1 MQVRSEEGRQ
11 EARPSTSVIDMTTT
25 AQRPPAQS
33 RPPVQSR
40 AAAQTKDY
48 FELSQRVKDAGLM
61 GRNVRSY
68 VLRTVLLGLAFV
80 GAFVLLLTL
89 GSTWWQL
96 AVAVLFGILFTQAA
110 FIGHDAAHQQVFSS
124 GKRNAWFARIIG
136 NLVVGL
142 AIAWWTRKHNKHHAN
157 PNTVG
162 RDGDIA
168 GGVLVFIPEE
178 QATRTGFMAWFA
190 KRQGWAFFPILTLFG
205 FVLHY
210 EGITALLKTEK
221 VKHRKVELA
230 LVLVRLIGFPAIVLS
245 TLGLGMGL
253 AFLGVQMAVF
263 GVYMGSSFAPNHKG
277 MPLIPKGLEV
287 DFLRRQV
294 LTSRNIRGGLLMN
307 WAMGGLDLQIE
318 HHLFPRM
325 PSANLRKAKPIVKQF
340 CAERGITYTETNLI
354 TSYGIIIQ
362 YLNRVGLGHADPMD
376 CPLAAQLRGAS
387 VA

>member
-1 MQVRSEEGRQ
+1 
-11 EARPSTSVIDMTTT
+11 MTTT
-25 AQRPPAQS
+25 ASPRPT
-33 RPPVQSR
+33 R
-40 AAAQTKDY
+40 AAGAAPARGPRADAQTRDY
-48 FELSQRVKDAGLM
+48 FELSERVKDAGLM

-68 VLRTVLLGLAFV
+68 MVRTALLALALV

-96 AVAVLFGILFTQAA
+96 AVAALFGILFTQAA

-124 GKRNAWFARIIG
+124 GRHNAWFSRIIG

-157 PNTVG
+157 PNTIG

-168 GGVLVFIPEE
+168 GGVLVFVPEDM
-178 QATRTGFMAWFA
+178 ADRTGFLAWFA

-210 EGITALLKTEK
+210 EGITALLRKGR

-230 LVLVRLIGFPAIVLS
+230 LVLVRVIGFPAIVLT
-245 TLGLGMGL
+245 TLGLGMGA

-263 GVYMGSSFAPNHKG
+263 GIYMGSSFAPNHKG
-277 MPLIPKGLEV
+277 MPLIPQGLQV

-294 LTSRNIRGGLLMN
+294 LTSRNIKGGLLMN

-325 PSANLRKAKPIVKQF
+325 PSANLRRAKPIVKQF
-340 CAERGITYTETNLI
+340 CAERGITYTETNLL
-354 TSYGIIIQ
+354 TSYGIIIR
-362 YLNRVGLGHADPMD
+362 YLNRVGLGQADPMD

-387 VA
+387 IS

>member
-1 MQVRSEEGRQ
+1 
-11 EARPSTSVIDMTTT
+11 MTTT

-294 LTSRNIRGGLLMN
+294 LTSRNIKGGLLMN

-340 CAERGITYTETNLI
+340 CAERGILYTETNLI
-354 TSYGIIIQ
+354 TSYGIIIK

>member
-1 MQVRSEEGRQ
+1 
-11 EARPSTSVIDMTTT
+11 MTTT
-25 AQRPPAQS
+25 ATS
-33 RPPVQSR
+33 RPTR
-40 AAAQTKDY
+40 ATRVDRATPARGPRADAQTRDY
-48 FELSQRVKDAGLM
+48 FELSERVKDAGLM

-68 VLRTVLLGLAFV
+68 MVRTAVLALALV

-96 AVAVLFGILFTQAA
+96 AVAALFGILFTQAA
-110 FIGHDAAHQQVFSS
+110 FLGHDAAHQQVFSS
-124 GKRNAWFARIIG
+124 GRRNAWFSRIIG

-168 GGVLVFIPEE
+168 AGTLVFDP
-178 QATRTGFMAWFA
+178 ADMADRTGFLAWFA

-210 EGITALLKTEK
+210 EGITALVQNKK
-221 VKHRKVELA
+221 AKHRRIELA
-230 LVLVRLIGFPAIVLS
+230 LVLVRVIGFPAIVLA
-245 TLGLGMGL
+245 TLGLGMGA

-263 GVYMGSSFAPNHKG
+263 GIYMGSSFAPNHKG
-277 MPLIPKGLEV
+277 MPLIPKGLQV

-294 LTSRNIRGGLLMN
+294 LTSRNIKGGLLMN

-325 PSANLRKAKPIVKQF
+325 PSANLRRAKPIVKQF
-340 CAERGITYTETNLI
+340 CAERGIIYTETNLL
-354 TSYGIIIQ
+354 TSYGIIIR

-387 VA
+387 IS

>member
-1 MQVRSEEGRQ
+1 
-11 EARPSTSVIDMTTT
+11 MTTT
-25 AQRPPAQS
+25 AQRPSAQS

>member
-1 MQVRSEEGRQ
+1 
-11 EARPSTSVIDMTTT
+11 MTATA
-25 AQRPPAQS
+25 AQRSAPAA
-33 RPPVQSR
+33 R
-40 AAAQTKDY
+40 APRAQGPRADAQTRDY
-48 FELSQRVKDAGLM
+48 FELAERVKDAGLM

-68 VLRTVLLGLAFV
+68 MVRTALLALALV

-96 AVAVLFGILFTQAA
+96 AVAALFGILFTQAA

-124 GKRNAWFARIIG
+124 GKHNAWFSRIIG

-142 AIAWWTRKHNKHHAN
+142 AIAWWNRKHNKHHAN

-178 QATRTGFMAWFA
+178 RAERTGFMSWFA

-210 EGITALLKTEK
+210 EGVSTLVKNKKA
-221 VKHRKVELA
+221 KHRKVELA

-245 TLGLGMGL
+245 TLGLGMGA

-263 GVYMGSSFAPNHKG
+263 GLYMGSSFAPNHKG
-277 MPLIPKGLEV
+277 MPLIPKGLQV

-294 LTSRNIRGGLLMN
+294 LTSRNIKGGLLMN

-318 HHLFPRM
+318 HHL
-325 PSANLRKAKPIVKQF
+325 
-340 CAERGITYTETNLI
+340 
-354 TSYGIIIQ
+354 
-362 YLNRVGLGHADPMD
+362 
-376 CPLAAQLRGAS
+376 
-387 VA
+387 

>member
-1 MQVRSEEGRQ
+1 
-11 EARPSTSVIDMTTT
+11 MTTT

-221 VKHRKVELA
+221 VKHRKVEMA
-230 LVLVRLIGFPAIVLS
+230 LVLVRLIGFPAIVLA

-340 CAERGITYTETNLI
+340 CAERGILYTETNLI
-354 TSYGIIIQ
+354 TSYGIIIK